1 MSRGAAQIFLMIG
14 NAGYF
19 RIVTKIIPGV
29 AGGNVSQQ
37 FTFDDQPDLRNARLL
52 GMVYLTDQELKQAP
66 QTNTP
71 VISAA
76 QMPNIS
82 FNFMTNDPYDFG
94 RKGGGHP
101 DPNQKVQGE
110 QGKFTGTLE
119 TIQYIPASL
128 LHVSQSG
135 GVGGGTP
142 SFVRQMIMWYDRY
155 IIWQKSEMNFAVGGL
170 GNVTDV
176 ALCLGVYYS
185 FFDSK
190 NQIIE
195 PRN

>member
-1 MSRGAAQIFLMIG
+1 MIG

-29 AGGNVSQQ
+29 AGGNVSQSLL
-37 FTFDDQPDLRNARLL
+37 FDDQPDLRNARLL
-52 GMVYLTDQELKQAP
+52 GMVFLTDQELAMAP

-71 VISAA
+71 VLSAA
-76 QMPNIS
+76 LMNKIT
-82 FNFMTNDPYDFG
+82 FNFMTNDPYDFA
-94 RKGGGHP
+94 RKGHP
-101 DPNQKVQGE
+101 DQKVQGE

-142 SFVRQMIMWYDRY
+142 SFVRQMIMWFDRY
-155 IIWQKSEMNFAVGGL
+155 IIWQKSEIDIAQGGI

-185 FFDSK
+185 FFDNKGS
-190 NQIIE
+190 IIE